1 MYKGELRALI
11 RERIRTGQLPPVI
24 GGKTFAGRG
33 SNTACDCCGQIMARH
48 ELVYEV
54 RLTPACTESWR
65 GYIAHTRC
73 HWIWLEES
81 GPQSASPTSQ
91 GSRSL
96 VWSALRDSLERAGRS
111 VN

>member
-1 MYKGELRALI
+1 MHTGELRALI
-11 RERIRTGQLPPVI
+11 RERIRTGQLPPVL
-24 GGKTFAGRG
+24 GGKTFVGRG
-33 SNTACDCCGQIMARH
+33 NNTACDCCGQIMSRH

-54 RLTPACTESWR
+54 QLTLAWTVFGR

-81 GPQSASPTSQ
+81 ASQSAPPP
-91 GSRSL
+91 SRWSHSL
-96 VWSALRDSLERAGRS
+96 VWDALRDSLKRTDRL